1 MPKKLDKNNAIA
13 QFMLNVKKNP
23 QLTFIKKIQKEHKDA
38 KIYLVGGMVRD
49 MSLGNLSKDYD
60 MVVAGILPKK
70 LHDVLKKLGTVNL
83 VGKTFGVFKLRPK
96 LQATSYKLQADIDI
110 ALPRT
115 EHSLGTGGYRDV
127 EVQSDYR
134 LPIEKDLERRDFT
147 INAMALELELRIKN
161 QELRITDPFKGIEDL
176 KDKIIRCVGNPNE
189 RFAEDYSRMLR
200 ALRFCVQ
207 LGFTIEE
214 KTWKS
219 IVKNIKNINRK
230 NVKGQMSRVKCNEYV
245 VPREIIAKELFKM
258 FAIDPVA
265 SLKIL
270 DESGMLELLMP
281 EFIKMKKCSQP
292 KQFHSEGDVWEHTM
306 LALNFLNS
314 KKFRREFPIP
324 NSQPASPAGR
334 FPNKTQNSISYKL
347 KAISYNELVWALLFH
362 DLGKPYT
369 MTKTDRIR
377 FNEHDMVSSKLFTE
391 ISNRLKLSSAG
402 LDTEKT
408 KKIIEK
414 HMILT
419 HGNIENMKETTVE
432 KYFFNDQ
439 FPGTE
444 LIMHSFCDV
453 SATVPPSGKPDF
465 TKYKLLKKRIAS
477 LKSKVKAKRDLPPDI
492 LDGNEI
498 MKILKIP
505 SGKIIGEIKEYL
517 RELQLRGKI
526 TTKEEAKKKLIKQY
540 K

>member
-23 QLTFIKKIQKEHKDA
+23 HLTFIKKIQKERKDA
-38 KIYLVGGMVRD
+38 KIYLVGGMIRD
-49 MSLGNLSKDYD
+49 LSLGKLSKDYD

-219 IVKNIKNINRK
+219 IVKNIKNINKK
-230 NVKGQMSRVKCNEYV
+230 NVKCQKSSVKCNEYI

-324 NSQPASPAGR
+324 NSQPA
-334 FPNKTQNSISYKL
+334 
-347 KAISYNELVWALLFH
+347 H